1 MGWKDKGEAK
11 MRRGRACRQDEVF
24 FGNEV
29 ALNVALDERTRLF
42 DDGAVGEALS
52 KMEVLPGTSERF

>member
-1 MGWKDKGEAK
+1 

-24 FGNEV
+24 LGNEV
-29 ALNVALDERTRLF
+29 ALNVALDERTRLL

-52 KMEVLPGTSERF
+52 KMEVLAEMSERF